1 MVKASSYSLFVLF
14 LLIALNNGSDGLEL
28 SLSLFELVFHTSPDT
43 VEDLASLMIGL
54 LGGLAIFLDVS
65 LSCLG
70 SFLLLLLLVGASNL
84 VEGIESVHE
93 GMIVERV
100 LLGDV
105 LDDGSLNLAELGL
118 NLVRVD
124 DSSEISAVHH
134 ISVEDIA
141 TLLDVSSSVVSEDTV
156 EGLEGVL
163 GPDNKSAEVTTRGEL
178 EEVKSVNVDKGDTG
192 EVSGGSLHILVLL
205 TIDNQRS
212 TSEDISGV
220 SEFALASSHLLGV
233 SGSLHVFAST
243 DALEG
248 LEESLSGVNVER
260 LNNQGKLGN
269 V

>member
-1 MVKASSYSLFVLF
+1 
-14 LLIALNNGSDGLEL
+14 
-28 SLSLFELVFHTSPDT
+28 
-43 VEDLASLMIGL
+43 
-54 LGGLAIFLDVS
+54 
-65 LSCLG
+65 
-70 SFLLLLLLVGASNL
+70 
-84 VEGIESVHE
+84 
-93 GMIVERV
+93 MIVERV

-134 ISVEDIA
+134 VSVEDIA

-178 EEVKSVNVDKGDTG
+178 EEVKSVNVDKVDTG

>member
-1 MVKASSYSLFVLF
+1 MVKASSYSLSVLF

-70 SFLLLLLLVGASNL
+70 SFLLLLLLIGASNL
-84 VEGIESVHE
+84 VEGVESVHE

-134 ISVEDIA
+134 VSVEDIA

-178 EEVKSVNVDKGDTG
+178 EEVKSVNVDEVDTG

-248 LEESLSGVNVER
+248 LEESLGGVNVER
-260 LNNQGKLGN
+260 FNNQGKLGN

>member
-70 SFLLLLLLVGASNL
+70 SFLLLLLLIGASNL
-84 VEGIESVHE
+84 VEGVESVHE

-124 DSSEISAVHH
+124 DSSEISDGHLA
-134 ISVEDIA
+134 SVELIS
-141 TLLDVSSSVVSEDTV
+141 TLLNTLLSVGSEDLV
-156 EGLEGVL
+156 EVGEGVL
-163 GPDNKSAEVTTRGEL
+163 GEDDESAEVSTWGEL
-178 EEVKSVNVDKGDTG
+178 KQVQSVDAASVNTW
-192 EVSGGSLHILVLL
+192 EVSGGSLEEGVLISVNKERSLSQNETRISHFVL
-205 TIDNQRS
+205 TS
-212 TSEDISGV
+212 TGGS
-220 SEFALASSHLLGV
+220 ALANS
-233 SGSLHVFAST
+233 FKIT
-243 DALEG
+243 
-248 LEESLSGVNVER
+248 
-260 LNNQGKLGN
+260 
-269 V
+269 